1 MKKAPHVVLLAGGGG
16 GARMAEGLANA
27 LPQGTLTVIGNIAD
41 DEIFYGLHI
50 SPDIDTLLYTLSG
63 HINRIQGWGIADD
76 TIHTQGMLKHLGEP
90 VWMRLGDAD
99 LGMHIWR
106 SAQLKKNKNLTFITD
121 MAGKMLKARAC
132 VLPPTNETIAT
143 KITTEKGRMGFQ

>member
-63 HINRIQGWGIADD
+63 HINRIQG
-76 TIHTQGMLKHLGEP
+76 LGTP
-90 VWMRLGDAD
+90 SPPKW
-99 LGMHIWR
+99 
-106 SAQLKKNKNLTFITD
+106 
-121 MAGKMLKARAC
+121 AG
-132 VLPPTNETIAT
+132 T
-143 KITTEKGRMGFQ
+143 